1 MDKITDSSQ
10 RLAILRE
17 RRSVAS
23 FTSQVVPRDILVE
36 LIEYA
41 RLAPSAGN
49 RQAWRFI
56 IVNDPALIKKI
67 VDAGGSSTIGKS
79 RCGILVSYEN
89 KALTPDYHDDF
100 QSAAALYPEFAF
112 GGAGLWLGAC
122 WVSTLPSKDTLR
134 ELFKIPGHYSPI
146 AYVVVGYPDNTK
158 VRNVPRINAIEDIVS
173 ENTFPV
179 QGLGQEPSG
188 GTNYLKNLSAWIHK
202 KSS

>member
-1 MDKITDSSQ
+1 M
-10 RLAILRE
+10 
-17 RRSVAS
+17 
-23 FTSQVVPRDILVE
+23 PRDILLE

-100 QSAAALYPEFAF
+100 QSAAACIQNLLLAVQAY
-112 GGAGLWLGAC
+112 GLGAC
-122 WVSTLPSKDTLR
+122 WVSRLPSKDTLR
-134 ELFKIPGHYSPI
+134 KLFKIPSHYSPI

-158 VRNVPRINAIEDIVS
+158 VRNVPRINAVEDIVA

-179 QGLGQEPSG
+179 QVLGQEPSKV
-188 GTNYLKNLSAWIHK
+188 TSYLKNFLAWVHK